1 MKLFHMNLPIG
12 MTILLVI
19 LTILLSFILV
29 PFLLVVVF
37 CWFIRFIL
45 SGFSPLEHY
54 YSNEKA
60 RRQVRICGGPD
71 EQDPSRTDEVGS
83 SASGDDTIECEVLS
97 ARTFD
102 ENGQEIR

>member
-1 MKLFHMNLPIG
+1 MKFFHTNLPIG
-12 MTILLVI
+12 MTILLVL

-37 CWFIRFIL
+37 CWFVRVIL
-45 SGFSPLEHY
+45 SGFSPLNHY
-54 YSNEKA
+54 RSGKD
-60 RRQVRICGGPD
+60 CS
-71 EQDPSRTDEVGS
+71 PSRIYDGLSEQKQPGNGNS
-83 SASGDDTIECEVLS
+83 SAPNDETIDCEVLS